1 MEIDNKLI
9 TKPIPGLI
17 AQLAVP
23 ASIGMF
29 FNTMFNVVDTYFSG
43 LISTE
48 AIAALSLS
56 FPVFFV
62 ILAVGFGISTG
73 TTALIANALGAGD
86 ESKARLYAIQSGSF
100 TI

>member
-1 MEIDNKLI
+1 
-9 TKPIPGLI
+9 
-17 AQLAVP
+17 LAVP

-56 FPVFFV
+56 FPVFFTHWL
-62 ILAVGFGISTG
+62 IFWEWALSGFGG
-73 TTALIANALGAGD
+73 EFFWLPG
-86 ESKARLYAIQSGSF
+86 RLQFSLCSMSNPR
-100 TI
+100 